1 MTEYRVVDGI
11 ASTPK
16 GQQLYD
22 QAIAQQNAHRLTNIE
37 HQSNASGDAIIR
49 HVSNRPVTAPRS
61 MQWYATWQD
70 LVDRGFPVVDGIPTP
85 VTKEQAKQ
93 QGFSASSDANKRWK
107 NYTKFYNDTYNNY
120 SKQTTQAVLDRQKIY
135 RLITGNPTFAWHG
148 CKYIDGLSICPN
160 FSRHGERTEGT
171 HASWKKINQAPVET
185 SKTMI
190 EGLPIPPPKII
201 PLPEPEPEPEPEI
214 IEETKTDEYPIAIIM
229 GILVIVIIIILRGKK
244 NA

>member
-1 MTEYRVVDGI
+1 MTDYRVVDGI

-49 HVSNRPVTAPRS
+49 HVSNRPTTLGRAY
-61 MQWYATWQD
+61 QWYATWQD
-70 LVDRGFPVVDGIPTP
+70 LVDRGFPLVDGIPTP

-93 QGFSASSDANKRWK
+93 QGFSASSDANKRWD

-135 RLITGNPTFAWHG
+135 RQITGNPTFAWHG

-160 FSRHGERTEGT
+160 FNRYGERTEGT
-171 HASWKKINQAPVET
+171 HVRYSRNYNQAPVET

-201 PLPEPEPEPEPEI
+201 PLPIEPEI
-214 IEETKTDEYPIAIIM
+214 IEETKTDNYPIAIIM
-229 GILVIVIIIILRGKK
+229 GILAVVIIIILRGKK

>member
-22 QAIAQQNAHRLTNIE
+22 QAIAQQNAHRLANEE
-37 HQSNASGDAIIR
+37 HVTGSIR
-49 HVSNRPVTAPRS
+49 IAGVSNRPTPAPRAF
-61 MQWYATWQD
+61 QWWATKQD
-70 LVDRGFPVVDGIPTP
+70 LINRGFPTIDGIPTP
-85 VTKEQAKQ
+85 VTQKQATQ
-93 QGFSASSDANKRWK
+93 QGFASTTDPNKRWK
-107 NYTKFYNDTYNNY
+107 NYTKFYNDTYNSY
-120 SKQTTQAVLDRQKIY
+120 SKQSTQQVLDRQKIY
-135 RLITGNPTFAWHG
+135 RLITGKPTFAYHG
-148 CKYIDGLSICPN
+148 CQYIDGQSVCPN
-160 FSRHGERTEGT
+160 WSRLGKLSKGT
-171 HASWKKINQAPVET
+171 HTRNQKLIGQTPVET

-201 PLPEPEPEPEPEI
+201 PPPIPEPEPEPEI
-214 IEETKTDEYPIAIIM
+214 IEETKTDEYPIPIIM